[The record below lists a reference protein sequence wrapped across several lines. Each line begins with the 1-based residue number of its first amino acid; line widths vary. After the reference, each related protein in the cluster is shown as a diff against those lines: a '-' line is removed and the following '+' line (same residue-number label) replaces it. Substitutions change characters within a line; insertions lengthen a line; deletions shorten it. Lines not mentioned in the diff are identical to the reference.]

1 MKRPVFL
8 LSLITMINDM
18 DTKDVKWDLK
28 SLTFLLIFV
37 LFFVGKVDAKPKN
50 EKIII
55 LPQQY
60 QILSSELFKYD
71 NAYLIVNRLFSED
84 GPDSF
89 SKIINVNAYG
99 KILWERILG
108 KKAPDNWISKVLYIP
123 TKKRFALLGTVNYK
137 FYRGGIGSGWIVMVD
152 ENSKILWD
160 KEIKRGRVTHIND
173 GLITDNGS
181 IIAVGNVYEGKDDES
196 FKNSFLLNVNTDG
209 KIFLSKEY
217 TKRINFI
224 RKLSEN
230 EFLIGNFGSFE
241 SIDSWLGIIDSSGYL
256 KRFTDINPSLDSKD
270 IEFVL
275 IDKTLF
281 IISISQREQVSI
293 IIFDTDQLA
302 KPVKIET
309 FFIKDLCSL
318 FDVKVFNN
326 KTIVFSG
333 KSCHDKLNAKVIKL
347 SFVYLNKSIKLETL
361 KDINFK
367 TIVKNGEL
375 LNADYKCSIAVG
387 TLDEYK
393 IWLYLKFSKNIE

>member
-1 MKRPVFL
+1 MRKIKRG
-8 LSLITMINDM
+8 
-18 DTKDVKWDLK
+18 LK

-60 QILSSELFKYD
+60 QVLSSELFKYD

-108 KKAPDNWISKVLYIP
+108 RKAPDNWISKVLYIP
-123 TKKRFALLGTVNYK
+123 TKKRFVLLGTVNYK
-137 FYRGGIGSGWIVMVD
+137 FYQGGIGSGWIVMVD

-160 KEIKRGRVTHIND
+160 KEIKRGRVTHVND

-181 IIAVGNVYEGKDDES
+181 IIAVGNVYEGKDEES
-196 FKNSFLLNVNTDG
+196 FKNSFLLKVDTDG
-209 KIFLSKEY
+209 KIVLLKEY

-224 RKLSEN
+224 GKLSEN
-230 EFLIGNFGSFE
+230 EFLIGNFGS
-241 SIDSWLGIIDSSGYL
+241 IDSWFGIIDNSGNL
-256 KRFTDINPSLDSKD
+256 KRFTDINPFLDSDNTK
-270 IEFVL
+270 FVL

-281 IISISQREQVSI
+281 IISVHQKEQVSI
-293 IIFDTDQLA
+293 AIFDTDKLD
-302 KPVKIET
+302 KPVKIEN
-309 FFIKDLCSL
+309 FFIKDLCFL
-318 FDVKVFNN
+318 FDVKAFNN

-347 SFVYLNKSIKLETL
+347 SFVDLNKSIKLETV

-375 LNADYKCSIAVG
+375 LKANYNCSVAVG
-387 TLDEYK
+387 VLDEYK